1 MPIKVRKK
9 DGRLED
15 FDRNKI
21 TDGIIKS
28 GATQE
33 QVENI
38 ARQVETWIQDAATN
52 GVVDSNSIKGKVL
65 ELLRPANR
73 EAADKFE
80 AYKKNV

>member
-15 FDRNKI
+15 FDRNKV
-21 TDGIIKS
+21 TGGIAKS
-28 GATQE
+28 GATPE

-38 ARQVETWIQDAATN
+38 ARQVEAWIQGAATD

-65 ELLRPANR
+65 ELLRPANP
-73 EAADKFE
+73 EAAKTFE
-80 AYKKNV
+80 AYKKS